1 MEDLTPTRHS
11 SGWLLYVKAAFAVSL
26 GLMLLGIFWLPADLW
41 IKGYLSMGLMFAI
54 GSSITLSKTIRDD
67 HEAKRMINRIS
78 EAKAER
84 LLKEFAD

>member
-11 SGWLLYVKAAFAVSL
+11 SGWLFYVKAAVAVSL
-26 GLMLLGIFWLPADLW
+26 GLMLLGIVWLPANLW

-78 EAKAER
+78 EAKAEH

>member
-1 MEDLTPTRHS
+1 MDDLTLTRHS
-11 SGWLLYVKAAFAVSL
+11 SGWLFYVKAAFAVSL

-41 IKGYLSMGLMFAI
+41 IKGYLAMGLMFAI

-78 EAKAER
+78 EARAER